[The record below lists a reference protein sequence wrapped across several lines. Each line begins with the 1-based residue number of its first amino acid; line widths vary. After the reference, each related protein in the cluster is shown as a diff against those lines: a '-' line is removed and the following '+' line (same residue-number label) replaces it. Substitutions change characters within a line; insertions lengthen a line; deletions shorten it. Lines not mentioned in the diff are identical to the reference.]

1 MTSTA
6 LPKIADLADA
16 LARGETTSRALTE
29 AALACAEEEGGEG
42 KRVFIELYR
51 DQAVAAAEASDL
63 LRAQG
68 ILPSPLAGIP
78 ISIKDLFDVAGEVT
92 KAGSRVLAEA
102 APAAADSPV
111 VQRLR
116 AAGAV
121 LIGRTNMTEFA
132 YSGLGLNP
140 HYGTPRNAYDR
151 ATGRIPG
158 GSSSGA
164 AVSVTDG
171 MAVAAVGTDTGGS
184 VRIPASFCGLTGFKP
199 TPERV
204 PRDGV
209 VPLSTTLDSIGPLA
223 ASVDCCALV
232 DAVLAGETP
241 KSPRAFPLKGL
252 RFGVPLTLVLD
263 GLDTAVAAAFQR
275 ALERLSQAGAH
286 IMEFAFDEIAEIP
299 EFRGRSGFTAPESYA
314 WHRDLLAR
322 GRDLYDP
329 RVSSRMVSGAEVT
342 AADYINTLKNWR
354 EVRGRADLRTRA
366 YDALL
371 LPTTATIAPTFAEVE
386 EDEDYFRINALT
398 LRNTFVGNFL
408 HRCAISLPC
417 HREGEAPVGLM
428 LMGETNGDRRLLAI
442 SRAVEEALI

>member
-1 MTSTA
+1 MTSNN
-6 LPKIADLADA
+6 LPKIADLAEA
-16 LARGETTSRALTE
+16 LARGDTTSRALTD
-29 AALACAEEEGGEG
+29 AALARAEDEAGEG
-42 KRVFIELYR
+42 RRVFIELYR
-51 DQAVAAAEASDL
+51 DQALAAADASDL

-68 ILPSPLAGIP
+68 IVPSPLAGIP

-92 KAGSRVLAEA
+92 KAGSKVLADA
-102 APAAADSPV
+102 APADLDSPV

-121 LIGRTNMTEFA
+121 LMGRTNMTEFA

-140 HYGTPRNAYDR
+140 HYDTPRNPYDR

-164 AVSVTDG
+164 AVSVSDG
-171 MAVAAVGTDTGGS
+171 MAVAAIGTDTGGS
-184 VRIPASFCGLTGFKP
+184 VRIPAAFCGLTGFKP

-209 VPLSTTLDSIGPLA
+209 LPLSTTLDSIGPLA
-223 ASVDCCALV
+223 ASVTCCALV

-241 KSPRAFPLKGL
+241 RWPRALPLKGL
-252 RFGVPLTLVLD
+252 RLAVPQTLVLD
-263 GLDTAVAAAFQR
+263 GLDATVAAAFQR
-275 ALERLSQAGAH
+275 ALSRLSEAGAH
-286 IMEFAFDEIAEIP
+286 ILDFRFDEIEEIP
-299 EFRGRSGFTAPESYA
+299 EFRGRSGITAPESYA

-322 GRDLYDP
+322 GYDLYDP
-329 RVSSRMVSGAEVT
+329 RVSSRMLPGAEIS

-354 EVRGRADLRTRA
+354 EVRRRADLRTQA
-366 YDALL
+366 FDAVVM
-371 LPTTATIAPTFAEVE
+371 PTTPTIAPSFAELE
-386 EDEDYFRINALT
+386 RDEDYFRINALT

-417 HREGEAPVGLM
+417 HQAGEAPVGLM
-428 LMGETNGDRRLLAI
+428 LMAETGGDQRLFALAYGI
-442 SRAVEEALI
+442 EAALS

>member
-1 MTSTA
+1 MTAAAFPRIPELAAA
-6 LPKIADLADA
+6 LV
-16 LARGETTSRALTE
+16 RGDTSSRALTE
-29 AALACAEEEGGEG
+29 AALERAEDERGEG
-42 KRVFIELYR
+42 KRVFIQLDREKVL
-51 DQAVAAAEASDL
+51 AMAEASDL

-68 ILPSPLAGIP
+68 IVPSPLAGIP
-78 ISIKDLFDVAGEVT
+78 VSLKDLFDVAGEVT
-92 KAGSRVLAEA
+92 KAGSRVLADA
-102 APAAADSPV
+102 APATVDAQV

-121 LIGRTNMTEFA
+121 LVGRTNMTEFA

-140 HYGTPRNAYDR
+140 HYDTPRNPYDR

-171 MAVAAVGTDTGGS
+171 MAVAAIGSDTGGS
-184 VRIPASFCGLTGFKP
+184 VRIPSAFCGLTGFKP

-204 PRDGV
+204 PREGV
-209 VPLSTTLDSIGPLA
+209 LPLSTTLDSIGPLA
-223 ASVDCCALV
+223 ASVECCALV
-232 DAVLAGETP
+232 DAVLAGEPPVSP
-241 KSPRAFPLKGL
+241 KALPLRGL
-252 RFGVPLTLVLD
+252 RFGLPRTLVLD
-263 GLDTAVAAAFQR
+263 QLDSQVAAAFQR
-275 ALERLSQAGAH
+275 ALDVLSRAGVQ
-286 IMEFAFDEIAEIP
+286 IVEFSFDEIAEIP

-322 GRDLYDP
+322 GFDLYDP

-354 EVRGRADLRTRA
+354 EVRRRADLRTRA
-366 YDALL
+366 FDALV
-371 LPTTATIAPTFAEVE
+371 LPTTPTIAPTFAELE
-386 EDEDYFRINALT
+386 HDEDYFRINAVT

-428 LMGETNGDRRLLAI
+428 LMGQTSGDRHLLSIAQG
-442 SRAVEEALI
+442 VEEALA